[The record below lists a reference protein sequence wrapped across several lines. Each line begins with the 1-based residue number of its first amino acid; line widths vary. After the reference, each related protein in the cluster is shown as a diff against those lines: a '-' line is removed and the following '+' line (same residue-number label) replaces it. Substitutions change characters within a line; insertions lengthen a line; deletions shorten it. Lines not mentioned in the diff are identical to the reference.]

1 MAMEITNN
9 YSNYAANYADIV
21 KKQDSKA
28 AAEVKDKQINKQQRQ
43 GGGVL

>member
-1 MAMEITNN
+1 MSIEITSN

-28 AAEVKDKQINKQQRQ
+28 AAASLTAAGERTVPS
-43 GGGVL
+43 